1 MRITHPVAMR
11 FLLPLCALLGLFLST
26 GCANYQLGTSGKL
39 SFRTLYISPVENKA
53 QLPQAVAVITT
64 QIREAFLRD
73 GRVTLVNSP
82 GEADATLHITLVR
95 YARDVATARP
105 DDTGLARKF
114 NLNLT
119 ALCTLRKTQDNTV
132 LLENRALA
140 VEQQIFAT
148 ATPQQADSDQLQA
161 EYQALPQLAAT
172 LADKVSHAALD
183 VW

>member
-1 MRITHPVAMR
+1 MRIPSSVAMR
-11 FLLPLCALLGLFLST
+11 FLLPLCTLLGLFLST
-26 GCANYQLGTSGKL
+26 GCSHYRLGTTGKL
-39 SFRTLYISPVENKA
+39 SFHSLYIPPVENKA
-53 QLPQAVAVITT
+53 QMAQAVAVVTT

-73 GRVTLVNSP
+73 GRVSLVNSAA
-82 GEADATLHITLVR
+82 EADATLAISLVS
-95 YARDVATARP
+95 YARDTATARP

-119 ALCTLRKTQDNTV
+119 ALCTLRNTTDNTV
-132 LLENRALA
+132 LFENRVIV

-161 EYQALPQLAAT
+161 EYQSLPQLAAK
-172 LADKVSHAALD
+172 LADKVTHAALD

>member
-1 MRITHPVAMR
+1 MRH
-11 FLLPLCALLGLFLST
+11 LLSFCALLGLFLSA
-26 GCANYQLGTSGKL
+26 GCANYQLGTGGKL
-39 SFRTLYISPVENKA
+39 SFQTLYIPPVENKA
-53 QLPQAVAVITT
+53 HLPQAVAIVTT

-82 GEADATLHITLVR
+82 AEADATLHITLVR

-119 ALCTLRKTQDNTV
+119 AVCTLRSTKDNAA
-132 LLENRALA
+132 LFENRAIV

-161 EYQALPQLAAT
+161 EHQALPQLAAT
-172 LADKVSHAALD
+172 LADKISHATLD

>member
-1 MRITHPVAMR
+1 MRIPATVAMR

-39 SFRTLYISPVENKA
+39 SFHTLYIPPVENKA
-53 QLPQAVAVITT
+53 QLPQAVAIITT
-64 QIREAFLRD
+64 QVREAFLRD
-73 GRVTLVNSP
+73 GRVTLVNSAA
-82 GEADATLHITLVR
+82 EADATLSISLVR
-95 YARDVATARP
+95 YARDITTARP

-119 ALCTLRKTQDNTV
+119 ALCTLRNTKDNTV
-132 LLENRALA
+132 LFENRALV

-148 ATPQQADSDQLQA
+148 ATPQQPDSDQLQA
-161 EYQALPQLAAT
+161 EYQSLPQLAAK

>member
-1 MRITHPVAMR
+1 MRITPTVAMR
-11 FLLPLCALLGLFLST
+11 FILPLCVFLGLFLNT
-26 GCANYQLGTSGKL
+26 GCANYQLGTAGKL
-39 SFRTLYISPVENKA
+39 SFRTLYIPPIENKA

-64 QIREAFLRD
+64 QVREAFLRD

-82 GEADATLHITLVR
+82 AEADATLSITLVR
-95 YARDVATARP
+95 YARDIATARP

-119 ALCTLRKTQDNTV
+119 ALCTLRETKEGKA
-132 LLENRALA
+132 LFENRALV

-148 ATPQQADSDQLQA
+148 ATPQQPDSDQLQA
-161 EYQALPQLAAT
+161 EYQSLPQLAAR